1 VRRLTT
7 SPTINRPTTQIAT
20 MTAIDAGQFPFT
32 KQCAGEEESAGAIVV
47 VVACEF
53 CAAALMVVKETVPE
67 DDGAFDVKM
76 GAVLVIHVEES
87 EPACSERMGESFIE
101 ASAEISKFEVTS
113 PLAFTLMSA
122 SVETEDGLT
131 LRSAATSFERAA
143 RIVALLDW
151 TISFVT
157 SEESDG
163 LKTME

>member
-1 VRRLTT
+1 MTT

-32 KQCAGEEESAGAIVV
+32 KQCAGEEESAGAVV

-101 ASAEISKFEVTS
+101 AAAETSNWAVIS
-113 PLAFTLMSA
+113 PLVLTVMSA
-122 SVETEDGLT
+122 SVVTEEGLT

-143 RIVALLDW
+143 RIAALLDW
-151 TISFVT
+151 MMSFVT